1 MAFTLKVTHKLVLSF
16 LFIALL
22 VGGFG
27 YLTYALS
34 EWVGDDAAAIDEAAL
49 EEVEAAHTMAR
60 SAQGARL
67 SMLDAVAATQTDDEA
82 AAERAAAAREALTG
96 QLAIFERQLN
106 ASLGRGFQPDQLQE
120 IRETFGAYMAAA
132 ERVATLST
140 STPAEAATTL
150 EAEAEPLY
158 LTDLAPL
165 LDERIADAEATLA
178 ARASTVGTSA
188 QWSGWLGMGAA
199 ALIVLLV
206 SLLGFSLTRF
216 IAGSLR
222 ALTDAAHAIS
232 EGRLDDRVEIN
243 SNDEIGLLGQAINE
257 MIDQFATT
265 TVSKSYVENIVQSMA
280 DPLVVLDPQVK
291 ISMVNQ
297 AALDLLGY
305 DRKELLGKPVMTIFA
320 HKGQGRG
327 AAIKQTIEQALAGN
341 VETSFKAKPD
351 REVPVSLSSAL
362 VREGNDVLGLV
373 IVAKDITQQKKFETE
388 LIEAKEKAE
397 QMVQLRDAFLA
408 NMSHEIRTPLTGILG
423 SAQVLAE
430 GLEGDHRNLAQIIED
445 AGTRLLDTINS
456 VLEMARIEAGEV
468 QPEVEVLNLYEE
480 AEASARVLANVADKR
495 CLLLRVEQ
503 PKESVY
509 AQIDRSCLHRILN
522 NLIGNAIKFT
532 REGAITVEI
541 EGTKDDA
548 TLTVRDTGVGIS
560 KEFLPHLFDDFKQES
575 TGLKRSHE
583 GSGLGLAITNKLVEM
598 MGGTISVDSIKGIG
612 SAFSVTFP
620 RVPFEQVPEA
630 IPQNAAAKPKRKKPD
645 AARYPWETEEP
656 VVEEP
661 TFAPPPPPG
670 ERPHRDVL
678 LIEDNAQNAYMAKF
692 MLEDYETDI
701 ATTPKDAIEQ
711 VLHYQYRLLLIDI
724 NLGAD
729 RSGIDLLHEIRG
741 IEGYEMA
748 RAVAVTAYALP
759 GDEDRFLNEGFD
771 DYVAKPFRKET
782 LLEAVEQAFAAE
794 VETSDGPG
802 LDDLLSGTFDD
813 GDDSDDSVSAPNVI
827 STEAAASFEEANDP
841 FEDAIDTAGEPS
853 GTFEDPDTQF
863 FDDTLIDFDDAPEF
877 APTSSHGSPDHEPH
891 AISGDGAGGSRPP
904 AGG

>member
-1 MAFTLKVTHKLVLSF
+1 MALTLKVTHKLVLSF
-16 LFIALL
+16 LCIALL
-22 VGGFG
+22 VGGLG
-27 YLTYALS
+27 YLTYFLS
-34 EWVGDDAAAIDEAAL
+34 GWVGDDAAAIDRAAL
-49 EEVEAAHTMAR
+49 EEVEAANAMAR
-60 SAQGARL
+60 AAQGSRT
-67 SMLDAVAATQTDDEA
+67 SMLEAVAAARTAGADDAGVSDQA
-82 AAERAAAAREALTG
+82 ATARDALAG
-96 QLAIFERQLN
+96 QIAIFERQLG
-106 ASLGRGFQPDQLQE
+106 ASRARGFDADQLQR
-120 IRETFGAYMAAA
+120 IQQAFGAYVEAA
-132 ERVATLST
+132 ERVASLSA
-140 STPAEAATTL
+140 SAPEDAAAVL
-150 EAEAEPLY
+150 EGEVDPLY

-165 LDERIADAEATLA
+165 LDERIASAEAALA
-178 ARASTVGTSA
+178 QSAAVVGTSA
-188 QWSGWLGMGAA
+188 RWSGWLGVAAA
-199 ALIVLLV
+199 ALIVLLIAAI
-206 SLLGFSLTRF
+206 GFFLTRF
-216 IAGSLR
+216 VAGSLR

-232 EGRLDDRVEIN
+232 EGRLDDRVEID

-305 DRKELLGKPVMTIFA
+305 DRSELLGKPVMTIFA

-341 VETSFKAKPD
+341 VETSFKAKTD
-351 REVPVSLSSAL
+351 LEVPVSLSSAL

-388 LIEAKEKAE
+388 LIEAKDKAE

-430 GLEGDHRNLAQIIED
+430 GLEGDHRNLAKIIED

-495 CLLLRVEQ
+495 CLLLRVE
-503 PKESVY
+503 PPRESVY

-541 EGTKDDA
+541 EA
-548 TLTVRDTGVGIS
+548 TQDNAILTVRDTGVGIS

-583 GSGLGLAITNKLVEM
+583 GSGLGLAITKKLVEM

-630 IPQNAAAKPKRKKPD
+630 MAKDAPAKQQRKKPD
-645 AARYPWETEEP
+645 AARYPWEADDP

-661 TFAPPPPPG
+661 TFAPPPAP
-670 ERPHRDVL
+670 EDRPHRDVL

-701 ATTPKDAIEQ
+701 ATTPQDAIEQ
-711 VLHYQYRLLLIDI
+711 VLHHQYRLLLIDI

-748 RAVAVTAYALP
+748 SAVAVTAYALP

-782 LLEAVEQAFAAE
+782 LLEAVEQALATE
-794 VETSDGPG
+794 VETNDGPG
-802 LDDLLSGTFDD
+802 LDDLLGGSFDEDPHDD
-813 GDDSDDSVSAPNVI
+813 GTAGAHA
-827 STEAAASFEEANDP
+827 EAHAAATDEAPSDP
-841 FEDAIDTAGEPS
+841 FEQAMDAGEVS
-853 GTFEDPDTQF
+853 GTFEDPDTQL
-863 FDDTLIDFDDAPEF
+863 FDDTLIDFDDDF
-877 APTSSHGSPDHEPH
+877 APVPAHGAPADRDPH
-891 AISGDGAGGSRPP
+891 AVSGDGAGGSHPA